1 MNAVK
6 LKPNQALLNIALS
19 NDSDPKTKKNQK
31 KVALKNGQ

>member
-19 NDSDPKTKKNQK
+19 NDSAPKNKNQK
-31 KVALKNGQ
+31 KVALKNGK